1 MMNLSKLKNFRKAA
15 YLLMI
20 TTSLFAF
27 NETLAQP
34 SGGPYGPVNT
44 TYEIPKNANQVFYVA
59 PDGKADW
66 SGQSVDTPTSIE
78 AAVAKASTND
88 VIVLRGGTYRTGN
101 LITNQGI
108 TLQAYQNEKPVLK
121 GTKLANEWTK
131 LRTELWIT
139 KWEHF
144 FPMAPAD
151 WWVRTRQGMWT
162 PLYKFDN
169 DMVFVDG
176 KLLNAVGWE
185 GDVDE
190 NSYYIDYDNQLVYI
204 GTNPEEKEVEITAY
218 DVAIHRVNHDANG
231 KKSDKKGYTLKGI
244 TFTQYAYRALE
255 IDGYNPEKVS
265 AEHEHG
271 KDVVGTTIENC
282 EISYCSR
289 VAAYLRGDK
298 LTFKNNKVSDT
309 STEGIF
315 ILSSNDAVLER
326 NIFMRNN
333 IENITGYFPSAVK
346 IFNQCYRVVCNDN
359 LVLDHPNSNGIWYD
373 VGNVDGIFTNNWV
386 QNVGTGQGLA
396 EPGQIWPAMNGF
408 FFEISKGVTVA
419 GNVFVNC
426 NHGLMSL
433 NASGLKAY
441 NNTFVNSMAVFAR
454 DSRSAQGD
462 HFGWHPAS
470 GPDVDKRV
478 NHVFVNNLLLADE
491 SFSQPLFTVW
501 QSANVCEVA
510 TGTPF
515 DRIENNIYVKRKT
528 PKGSPIMYF
537 SPANNDQC
545 QAAIHSFDELDK
557 MYPGHEKNSIYL
569 ENYTGNVFKSPELG
583 NFEVLPQFEAISQ
596 QAAIPAEVNQL
607 INRKKETGVGAYPY
621 KK

>member
-1 MMNLSKLKNFRKAA
+1 MKKKNVLQAAILLSVFVLTA
-15 YLLMI
+15 I
-20 TTSLFAF
+20 TGT
-27 NETLAQP
+27 AQP
-34 SGGPYGPVNT
+34 TGGPYGPVT
-44 TYEIPKNANQVFYVA
+44 KTYEIPKNANKVYYVA
-59 PDGKADW
+59 PTGSPEN
-66 SGQSVDTPTSIE
+66 SGQSIDTPTTIE
-78 AAVAKASTND
+78 TAVAKARTND

-101 LITNQGI
+101 LVTNQGI
-108 TLQAYQNEKPVLK
+108 IFQPYKDEQPVLK
-121 GTKLANEWTK
+121 GTKVANDWKK
-131 LRTELWIT
+131 LRTNLWIT
-139 KWEHF
+139 KWENLF
-144 FPMAPAD
+144 QMAPAD
-151 WWVRTRQGMWT
+151 WWVRTRQGMFT
-162 PLYKFDN
+162 PLYKFNN

-176 KLLNAVGWE
+176 KFLHAVGWE

-204 GTNPEEKEVEITAY
+204 GVNPEGKKVEITAY
-218 DVAIHRVNHDANG
+218 NVAIHRVNHEVNG
-231 KKSDKKGYTLKGI
+231 VQSDKKGYTLQGL
-244 TFTQYAYRALE
+244 TLSQYAYRALE

-289 VAAYLRGDK
+289 VAAYLRGDN
-298 LTFKNNKVSDT
+298 LSFKNNKVSDT

-386 QNVGTGQGLA
+386 QNVGTGEGTA
-396 EPGQIWPAMNGF
+396 EPGKVWPASNGF

-433 NASGLKAY
+433 NASGVKAY
-441 NNTFVNSMAVFAR
+441 NNTFVNSTAVYAR
-454 DSRSAQGD
+454 DSRSAEGD

-470 GPDVDKRV
+470 GPDVDQR
-478 NHVFVNNLLLADE
+478 NGHIFVNNLMVSDKHTDQTLL
-491 SFSQPLFTVW
+491 TVW
-501 QSANVCEVA
+501 QSENVCEIA

-515 DRIENNIYVKRKT
+515 TQIENNIYVKNNTGKET
-528 PKGSPIMYF
+528 PIMYF
-537 SPANNDQC
+537 SPANNNNC
-545 QAAIHSFDELDK
+545 QVAIDSFDELEK
-557 MYPGHEKNSIYL
+557 MHPGHEKNSVYL
-569 ENYTGNVFKSPELG
+569 ENYAGSIFKSSELG
-583 NFEVLPQFEAISQ
+583 NFEILPNFDIVKN
-596 QAAIPAEVNQL
+596 QADIPADVKQL
-607 INRKKETGVGAYPY
+607 IHRKKETGVGAYPY